1 MTRPEHMTA
10 EQRIQHVLSA
20 DFIASARYGLVPT
33 GPMVPFYRPRPVSLP
48 VLPEA
53 WRAVQ

>member
-1 MTRPEHMTA
+1 MQLTLTA